1 MSWSILM
8 HWTFKDRYQPHLTLS
23 IDYDMPETLKR
34 LGDTFEEFRAYEMLE
49 ESEKDKSP
57 MESFENF
64 PILAI
69 HTALSGVY
77 TAYTE
82 KHEFDYEA
90 YEKRVRKHLI
100 DVHPAFAAKAFADCI
115 CKLRY
120 EQSLLTDCQLDAEE
134 ELVFSGKE

>member
-1 MSWSILM
+1 M
-8 HWTFKDRYQPHLTLS
+8 HWTFKDRYQPHLTLN
-23 IDYDMPETLKR
+23 IDYDMPATLKR
-34 LGDTFEEFRAYEMLE
+34 LGDTFEEFRTYEMLE
-49 ESEKDKSP
+49 DSEKDKSP

-69 HTALSGVY
+69 HTALSSVY
-77 TAYTE
+77 TAYNE

-120 EQSLLTDCQLDAEE
+120 QQSLLVQCESEQNVDMIFEE
-134 ELVFSGKE
+134 RE